1 MKLNPLA
8 AADALLKAANLA
20 ATGYEDLVLT
30 GVAASI
36 VVEAA
41 PMDVAK
47 IKEQREA
54 LKAAYAADPQGVAA
68 RLLPG
73 LSSVFDAIKG
83 LV

>member
-1 MKLNPLA
+1 
-8 AADALLKAANLA
+8 LKAANLA

-41 PMDVAK
+41 PMSVA
-47 IKEQREA
+47 EVNRQREA
-54 LKAAYAADPQGVAA
+54 LKAAYAADPAGVAA

-83 LV
+83 IVV